1 MNIDDRVKY
10 YLGNLLLYYHFK
22 KTFKSKSDVS
32 AIIDYNKIDCID
44 KELLYSNKYEKTI
57 ETYVKDLREHMD
69 LLNLSDFKLL
79 IAFGD
84 ISFKLDKFALS
95 KSRPIDSKNNYNV
108 LLNLNIKRH
117 WEKLLDVDKFD
128 ILFEKKINKLIWR
141 GSNTGNYING
151 KKRDLLVEKF
161 QNHENKKIDIKYSEL
176 CHSNKSTTN
185 FILEKLSIEDQLK
198 YKFILSV
205 EGNDVATNLKWIMYS
220 NSLVLM
226 PKPTI
231 CSWFMEDKL
240 IDGIHYVE
248 IKSDFSNLEEKF
260 NWCCNNLDKCKE
272 IIQNAKK
279 YVKQFLNEENEK
291 KIIKKIIEIYI
302 ATVKII

>member
-22 KTFKSKSDVS
+22 KPVKIDADVTN
-32 AIIDYNKIDCID
+32 IINFNKIDCID
-44 KELLYSNKYEKTI
+44 KDLLYSNKYQKQI
-57 ETYVKDLREHMD
+57 ETYVNDLRQHMD
-69 LLNLSDFKLL
+69 LLNLNSFKIL

-95 KSRPIDSKNNYNV
+95 KSRPVDSKNNFNV

-117 WEKLLDVDKFD
+117 WEKLSDVDNFD
-128 ILFEKKINKLIWR
+128 IQFEKKINKLIWR

-151 KKRDLLVEKF
+151 KQRDLLVETF
-161 QNHENKKIDIKYSEL
+161 QNHKNKNIDIKYSEL
-176 CHSNKSTTN
+176 CQGNKATTN
-185 FILEKLSIEDQLK
+185 FILDKLSIEDQLK
-198 YKFILSV
+198 NKFILSV

-260 NWCCNNLDKCKE
+260 NWCCNNLDKCL
-272 IIQNAKK
+272 IMIQNAKK
-279 YVKQFLNEENEK
+279 YVRQFLNEENEK
-291 KIIKKIIEIYI
+291 KIIKKILEIYI
-302 ATVKII
+302 ATVKIN